1 MGLRII
7 YNLCMYM
14 YIHSHINIY
23 ISRDTYKYIHTYT
36 DIHTCIYTYIYMHIH
51 MYKPCIN
58 EEIKNMYI
66 LYKYQ
71 CCVY

>member
-1 MGLRII
+1 
-7 YNLCMYM
+7 MYM

-23 ISRDTYKYIHTYT
+23 ISRDTYNPLYIHTYT

-58 EEIKNMYI
+58 EKN
-66 LYKYQ
+66 KH
-71 CCVY
+71 V